1 SDIRNTFFSEI
12 GIGIAANSFLLLFYI
27 LKFIPGHRPRPTDV
41 LIGLL
46 ALIHLLMLMFI
57 AFIAMDIF
65 ISLRG
70 WDDTI
75 CKLIVY
81 LYRIFR
87 GLSLCTT
94 SLLSVLQ
101 AIILSPRSS
110 CLAKFKHKSAHYISC
125 AFLFLSV
132 LYVLISSHLLVSII
146 ATPNLTSNNFMY
158 VTRSCSLLPM
168 SYLMKSTFCTLMAV
182 REVFLISVM
191 VISTWYMVALLCRHR
206 KQAQHLHSTR
216 LSPKASPEQRAN
228 RAFLLLMSFFV
239 LMSILDGFI
248 SCSRTMFL
256 NDPTSYYI
264 RLFVVHSYATV
275 SPFVFMNTEKHV
287 VNFFR
292 SMYGRMVNIILLGYS
307 ACKHQCIL
315 ATTTVLILAMA
326 IISVFD
332 KGLEEASNAFLS
344 ANEQQGADGGKAIGD
359 HDVDNVVDWVTILHQ
374 SGGKY
379 DAVHTVHQH
388 KEVHEQQDHTAVEKN
403 LNPED
408 QLLVSLIPS
417 LELEALLDKGNTDC

>member
-12 GIGIAANSFLLLFYI
+12 GIGISANSFLLLFYI

-57 AFIAMDIF
+57 AFIATDIF

-81 LYRIFR
+81 LYSIFR

-216 LSPKASPEQRAN
+216 LSPKACPEQRAN

-292 SMYGRMVNIILLGYS
+292 SMYGRMVNIILLGYRPS
-307 ACKHQCIL
+307 RGFQHLVLKPGTKPPGKQGGSHCRCCQGEPSFAGRIQNCNIEL
-315 ATTTVLILAMA
+315 AEALIAFPVVIAA
-326 IISVFD
+326 IALF
-332 KGLEEASNAFLS
+332 
-344 ANEQQGADGGKAIGD
+344 
-359 HDVDNVVDWVTILHQ
+359 
-374 SGGKY
+374 
-379 DAVHTVHQH
+379 
-388 KEVHEQQDHTAVEKN
+388 
-403 LNPED
+403 
-408 QLLVSLIPS
+408 LLVLCK
-417 LELEALLDKGNTDC
+417 LEGGLRRKEINQRSGPFGG

>member
-1 SDIRNTFFSEI
+1 DIRNTFFSEI
-12 GIGIAANSFLLLFYI
+12 GIGISANSFLLLFYI

-57 AFIAMDIF
+57 AFIATDIF

-216 LSPKASPEQRAN
+216 LSPKASPELSAEQRAT
-228 RAFLLLMSFFV
+228 RTILCIMSFFMV
-239 LMSILDGFI
+239 MYTLDSVISYLRSIDDDLI
-248 SCSRTMFL
+248 
-256 NDPTSYYI
+256 
-264 RLFVVHSYATV
+264 LFCFHILTVHGYDTV
-275 SPFVFMNTEKHV
+275 SPVLVLSTEKHII
-287 VNFFR
+287 NIFR
-292 SMYGRMVNIILLGYS
+292 SMYGRMLS
-307 ACKHQCIL
+307 MCCPPHQ
-315 ATTTVLILAMA
+315 
-326 IISVFD
+326 
-332 KGLEEASNAFLS
+332 GLEEASNAFLS

-359 HDVDNVVDWVTILHQ
+359 HHVDNVVDWVTILHQ

-388 KEVHEQQDHTAVEKN
+388 KEVHEQQDHTAYSVSVCLRIHNFPEK
-403 LNPED
+403 
-408 QLLVSLIPS
+408 
-417 LELEALLDKGNTDC
+417 